1 MLKKRSLVSN
11 KLCTLI
17 KLHCILTE
25 NTGDNQKCMLFIE
38 SVLKA
43 MKYGSKKASELF
55 PIILQFENL
64 SDFSL
69 RETFISEV
77 FSTI

>member
-1 MLKKRSLVSN
+1 
-11 KLCTLI
+11 
-17 KLHCILTE
+17 
-25 NTGDNQKCMLFIE
+25 MLFIE

-64 SDFSL
+64 SDCSL
-69 RETFISEV
+69 KETFISEV
-77 FSTI
+77 FRII

>member
-1 MLKKRSLVSN
+1 MV
-11 KLCTLI
+11 
-17 KLHCILTE
+17 
-25 NTGDNQKCMLFIE
+25 FIE

-64 SDFSL
+64 SYNSL
-69 RETFISEV
+69 KETFILEV
-77 FSTI
+77 FYFILFRH

>member
-1 MLKKRSLVSN
+1 M
-11 KLCTLI
+11 I
-17 KLHCILTE
+17 
-25 NTGDNQKCMLFIE
+25 FIE

-64 SDFSL
+64 SDYSL
-69 RETFISEV
+69 KETFISEV
-77 FSTI
+77 FYII